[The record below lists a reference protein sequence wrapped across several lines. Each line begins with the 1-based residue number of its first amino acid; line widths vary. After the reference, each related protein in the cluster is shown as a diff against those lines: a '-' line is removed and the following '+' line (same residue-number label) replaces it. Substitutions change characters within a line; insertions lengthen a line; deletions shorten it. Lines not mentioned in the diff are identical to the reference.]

1 MERIILTGP
10 HSCGKTTLAN
20 ALISN
25 WDGLFPGDVESQPS
39 LLTEVARNVMTTQGF
54 TRADVGK
61 VRRRTIVGSIKAD
74 WTEGSQRHTRGLIQ
88 VLSPG

>member
-25 WDGLFPGDVESQPS
+25 WREIFPMSNEPS
-39 LLTEVARNVMTTQGF
+39 LLGEVARTVMSSKGF
-54 TRADVGK
+54 TRDDVGK
-61 VRRRTIVGSIKAD
+61 VRNAESSDDSGAV
-74 WTEGSQRHTRGLIQ
+74 
-88 VLSPG
+88 